1 MQAEFFFFL
10 SFFFEGWKPRGV
22 ELDWRDGEGER
33 TSLVRERE
41 REGNEERGGSI
52 ATPDATLRFETG
64 EKQAGW
70 LCVGIFHP
78 LRTRDALSSFP
89 IVTYTQVACTVLTL
103 FETGPFVYRYVAPSA
118 EYWPKGSHRK
128 RVEGCRRRKG
138 CRTPSLI
145 LHVAFLL
152 SFFPLSHSSFF
163 FFFSPLLPRGSCR

>member
-1 MQAEFFFFL
+1 M
-10 SFFFEGWKPRGV
+10 

-33 TSLVRERE
+33 TSLECVRERE
-41 REGNEERGGSI
+41 KERGARRNEERGGSI

-70 LCVGIFHP
+70 VCVGIFHP

-103 FETGPFVYRYVAPSA
+103 FEIGPFVYRYVAPSA
-118 EYWPKGSHRK
+118 EYRPKGSHGK
-128 RVEGCRRRKG
+128 RVEGCRRRG
-138 CRTPSLI
+138 GRTPSLI

-152 SFFPLSHSSFF
+152 SLFFPPLFFLLLFLFF
-163 FFFSPLLPRGSCR
+163 FLAASSSLADRAMIVARS

>member
-1 MQAEFFFFL
+1 M
-10 SFFFEGWKPRGV
+10 
-22 ELDWRDGEGER
+22 
-33 TSLVRERE
+33 RERE

-128 RVEGCRRRKG
+128 RVEGCRRREG

-163 FFFSPLLPRGSCR
+163 FFFSPLLPRGSRR